1 MGTSSSDS
9 DHDLVARA
17 VENFRGRANTGDSRW
32 VGGIMTLGPTRI
44 RPPRAQVLAV
54 AFALTLAACGGSAQE
69 TTATDGVDD
78 VTDSSVSVSAEEVAE
93 ANIPGL
99 QTSDDPLDVEVLS
112 VADGSVS
119 SLRTAVTGDRPVL
132 LWFWAPH

>member
-1 MGTSSSDS
+1 MAESFG
-9 DHDLVARA
+9 
-17 VENFRGRANTGDSRW
+17 GRVNTGDTRR
-32 VGGIMTLGPTRI
+32 VGEIMPLGLTRI
-44 RPPRAQVLAV
+44 RPSRIQVLAAV
-54 AFALTLAACGGSAQE
+54 FALTLAACGGSNQE
-69 TTATDGVDD
+69 TASTGGVDE
-78 VTDSSVSVSAEEVAE
+78 VTSSSTGINAKDVAE

-119 SLRTAVTGDRPVL
+119 SLRAAVTGDRPVL